1 MEISLTVDKRFLYK
15 FRIPNSALIKGGELM
30 ATKDDANNKKKKKS
44 VIASLDLKN
53 YKAKYTDSYGLG
65 KPNEVDLDNFLIAE
79 PDSNNDTKK
88 AVEEKINIPIKP
100 VTSNSPKNSVT
111 NNVTKVNE
119 LTENNTKIDNNF
131 IDDDNSK
138 VKITAGENKIVNEA
152 LNIDS
157 DFDKRINH
165 EADND
170 FYDDKPIQKRDSAFR
185 SNVISNNSKNEQ
197 ELEDVKPLANLKEEK
212 GKRKL
217 NIREPVK
224 VNVRHEIKNNMEE
237 NVEDTAI
244 NTAVKEPQR
253 RTETYG
259 IIISAIA
266 LLYSIKTADRALF
279 FLSTSLV
286 LYLMRPIIAAPF
298 GKHSDSI
305 QNAIKG
311 FSIALFFG
319 AIFSIFF

>member
-1 MEISLTVDKRFLYK
+1 
-15 FRIPNSALIKGGELM
+15 M

-79 PDSNNDTKK
+79 PDSNNDSPKSS
-88 AVEEKINIPIKP
+88 EEKNNTPVNP
-100 VTSNSPKNSVT
+100 VTSNLPKIPVT
-111 NNVTKVNE
+111 NNVAKIKEVAE
-119 LTENNTKIDNNF
+119 DNTKINNKIDNIP
-131 IDDDNSK
+131 IDNTDGK
-138 VKITAGENKIVNEA
+138 VKTNAGENKIVNDV
-152 LNIDS
+152 LSINS
-157 DFDKRINH
+157 DFDKRVNN

-185 SNVISNNSKNEQ
+185 SNAVNRSSSNEQ
-197 ELEDVKPLANLKEEK
+197 EPKEVKPLINTKEEK
-212 GKRKL
+212 GKRKINL
-217 NIREPVK
+217 REPVK

-237 NVEDTAI
+237 KVEDTAI
-244 NTAVKEPQR
+244 NTEVKEPPR

-266 LLYSIKTADRALF
+266 LLYSIKTTDRALF
-279 FLSTSLV
+279 FLSASLV

>member
-1 MEISLTVDKRFLYK
+1 
-15 FRIPNSALIKGGELM
+15 M

-79 PDSNNDTKK
+79 PDSNNDSSKP
-88 AVEEKINIPIKP
+88 VEEKINAPINP
-100 VTSNSPKNSVT
+100 VTINPSNIKIT
-111 NNVTKVNE
+111 NNSTKANE
-119 LTENNTKIDNNF
+119 STEDNIKIDNTSLN
-131 IDDDNSK
+131 DVDSK
-138 VKITAGENKIVNEA
+138 VKTTAGENKIVNDI

-157 DFDKRINH
+157 DFDKRISN

-170 FYDDKPIQKRDSAFR
+170 FYDDKPVQKRDSAFR
-185 SNVISNNSKNEQ
+185 SNAISNSNKNEQ

-217 NIREPVK
+217 NLREPVK

-237 NVEDTAI
+237 NVEDTVI
-244 NTAVKEPQR
+244 NTTVKEPQR

-311 FSIALFFG
+311 FSIVLFFG

>member
-1 MEISLTVDKRFLYK
+1 
-15 FRIPNSALIKGGELM
+15 M

-79 PDSNNDTKK
+79 PDSNNDSSKP
-88 AVEEKINIPIKP
+88 VEDKINSPI
-100 VTSNSPKNSVT
+100 NSVT
-111 NNVTKVNE
+111 INPSKFPITNNSTKVNE
-119 LTENNTKIDNNF
+119 STGDNTKIDNTSLND
-131 IDDDNSK
+131 IDSK
-138 VKITAGENKIVNEA
+138 VKTTAGENKIVNDV

-157 DFDKRINH
+157 DFDKRISN

-170 FYDDKPIQKRDSAFR
+170 FYDDKPIQKRDSTFR
-185 SNVISNNSKNEQ
+185 SNAISNSSKNEQ
-197 ELEDVKPLANLKEEK
+197 ELEDAKPLANFKEEK

-217 NIREPVK
+217 NLREPVK

-244 NTAVKEPQR
+244 NTTIKEPKR